1 MSKNTNE
8 IQKRG
13 FIKDEQEKLD
23 TVSVVY
29 DPNAPKRKLNRV
41 VVEENIAT
49 SDITKSSFK
58 MRDYKQKLYQE
69 FMNDCT
75 LAQIGTS
82 PWSTF
87 LNVLNVII
95 VSLVLLVSVSLSI
108 GMLAGL
114 RPDVVVTNSME
125 PNIPVN
131 SIVIVAPV

>member
-8 IQKRG
+8 IQKSG

-69 FMNDCT
+69 
-75 LAQIGTS
+75 LE
-82 PWSTF
+82 
-87 LNVLNVII
+87 
-95 VSLVLLVSVSLSI
+95 
-108 GMLAGL
+108 ML
-114 RPDVVVTNSME
+114 
-125 PNIPVN
+125 
-131 SIVIVAPV
+131 